1 MIDPNNLLH
10 IENTEQ
16 RKTENQ
22 LQVLEINSIEED
34 EEPLYDIYNNK
45 DFKKYITDIEKE
57 VRSSFEYQR
66 AIQYI
71 KNYMGAN
78 KSPFMEGVNNKDYEK
93 VKIELHHSPFTLFDI
108 ALIVFYKRRYY
119 GESIEVEPVAKEVAK
134 LHYYLVVGLVSLTK
148 TEHQLVHNNYLFV
161 PSTKVLGDYG
171 KFISYY
177 EQFMSPEQK
186 EIIER
191 IEEYSLNYNQ
201 AQNEIILQNNLI
213 TLNTEKV
220 YELPDFGKLKLA
232 METNADKIKSNGY
245 QLLSIEEQ
253 RQQEEYSNA
262 KIYNNIDNNS
272 NADINPKY
280 EYSNCVRFRSKK

>member
-201 AQNEIILQNNLI
+201 AQNEIVLQNNLI

-253 RQQEEYSNA
+253 RQQEEYSNT
-262 KIYNNIDNNS
+262 KIYNNIDNY
-272 NADINPKY
+272 NADINSEY

>member
-45 DFKKYITDIEKE
+45 DFKKYIGDIEKE
-57 VRSSFEYQR
+57 VRGSFEYQR

-108 ALIVFYKRRYY
+108 SLIVFYKRRYF
-119 GESIEVEPVAKEVAK
+119 GESIEIEPVAKEVAK
-134 LHYYLVVGLVSLTK
+134 LHYYLVVGLISLTK

-177 EQFMSPEQK
+177 DQFIPPEYK
-186 EIIER
+186 EIIDR
-191 IEEYSLNYNQ
+191 IEEYSLTYNQ
-201 AQNEIILQNNLI
+201 AQNEIILQNNLV
-213 TLNTEKV
+213 TLDTKKA
-220 YELPDFGKLKLA
+220 YELPDFNKLKLA
-232 METNADKIKSNGY
+232 METNANRIKSNGY

-253 RQQEEYSNA
+253 KRQDENA
-262 KIYNNIDNNS
+262 NTKIFNNVEKPESYNS
-272 NADINPKY
+272 TEY
-280 EYSNCVRFRSKK
+280 EYSNCVRFRSRN